1 MPKLPGFSALCVA
14 AVHFLVVNAFVA
26 RENEAR
32 YEIDIAIETVYSA
45 TEVVTRTTFVEDCPS
60 SLPTDPI
67 TLTEVAYVVPTGLP
81 VEYDYTVTETET
93 FMLAGDILTN
103 IPPATTAVV
112 EFISQTEPTQAF
124 AAPEA
129 TLQPA
134 VLFNIDLNNLT
145 NLIPCNNHDLY
156 YTADG
161 VADPSADHGY
171 ALLNANYSAVA
182 VVLEHS
188 AFVASVTC
196 QTTALNV
203 TFTTDAAF
211 QVVQQSWSEPETFIL
226 VTHTFGCSEV
236 PANDTTS
243 RTFFKVSGVAFSGLS
258 AIVTALEVPFEEAI
272 NEVEMSWGTYNPNT
286 DNALPTLTD
295 SFGQPLATPLA
306 TAVATPVPSLAP
318 ACGAPPAPFISGFP
332 AAACGDNFD
341 YTLDSL
347 LGFVSFS
354 DSSFSTTLKDV
365 APGLGDYQLKDYQ
378 ANNIVNRGPVIEKRF
393 FGFFR
398 FLKKIA
404 TAAVNLVK
412 SIPAVIKT
420 VVKTAVAVV
429 KVGIAVVTAVA
440 TGVINPSVDETF
452 NIDLGPKNLV
462 KSPFG
467 DAYQLFQTA
476 GKSKSGAAMGSIA
489 GYCVGCGV
497 TGSARVQGKMSFSI
511 LQAKLTEGSVG
522 INGNIKAGLGF
533 GLSAEATYSDKF
545 TKEIISIPIGGF
557 AIPKIVTIGP
567 VIALDVDLEVDIK
580 AVGELLIRAEA
591 SLPNFSAK
599 LDLVNDKGSTQTGFK
614 PVITTNFTVKG
625 EIVASANLGVPLTVG
640 VGITIPVISEGPK
653 GRKLIA
659 VKSRPGIKATAQ
671 YSIAN
676 KVIDQKPCN
685 NGVALNVTVT
695 EDTTLDFFG
704 ISKVD
709 LYTFESPPL
718 ISTCISLSKAKA
730 TPKPRLL
737 HRRQAGNA
745 GSTTVIPT
753 ATVLSGVKDTNPT
766 DAAFKSLESLAVSNN
781 AAIAAGKNNTNGLN
795 YTTATDSTGK
805 YLLAAGDNGNFY
817 VETKTAVQVD
827 GATLFAL
834 SSNIIVTDESDRFIF
849 YYPNTMAQFGISRL
863 RLGNDTTFPR
873 TADIVSL
880 VPLDFDDS
888 AVTPGVYVAVG
899 TNQAAN
905 AAKTYFYPVICNY
918 ESQVSKIF
926 LVNDVKLGVLKLA
939 DPTMRYIVTGGVVTN
954 CSYIA
959 FMSSFSGM

>member
-32 YEIDIAIETVYSA
+32 YDIDIEIETVYST
-45 TEVVTRTTFVEDCPS
+45 TEVVTRTAYVEDCPS
-60 SLPTDPI
+60 DLPTDLV
-67 TLTEVAYVVPTGLP
+67 TLTQVAYVVPTGLP
-81 VEYDYTVTETET
+81 VEYDHTVTETET
-93 FMLAGDILTN
+93 FMLAEDIMTHM
-103 IPPATTAVV
+103 PPATTAVV
-112 EFISQTEPTQAF
+112 EFISSQAEPTQTF

-134 VLFNIDLNNLT
+134 VLFNIDLKNLT
-145 NLIPCNNHDLY
+145 NLIPCDNHDLY

-161 VADPSADHGY
+161 VADPSTDHGY

-196 QTTALNV
+196 QSTALNV
-203 TFTTDAAF
+203 TFTTEEAF

-243 RTFFKVSGVAFSGLS
+243 RTFFKIFGVAFSGLS

-272 NEVEMSWGTYNPNT
+272 NEVEMSWGTYNPNP

-306 TAVATPVPSLAP
+306 TALASPVPSLVP
-318 ACGAPPAPFISGFP
+318 ACGAPPAPTISGFP
-332 AAACGDNFD
+332 AAACGDDFD

-347 LGFVSFS
+347 LGFVSFG
-354 DSSFSTTLKDV
+354 DSTFSATLQSV
-365 APGLGDYQLKDYQ
+365 APGLDDYQLKDYQ
-378 ANNIVNRGPVIEKRF
+378 NTSLAIRGPVIEKRF
-393 FGFFR
+393 FGFFK

-404 TAAVNLVK
+404 KAAVNLVK

-429 KVGIAVVTAVA
+429 KVGIAIVTAVA
-440 TGVINPSVDETF
+440 TGVVNPSVDETF
-452 NIDLGPKNLV
+452 NINLGPKNLV

-467 DAYQLFQTA
+467 DAYQLFQKT
-476 GKSKSGAAMGSIA
+476 GTSKGGAATGSVA

-497 TGSARVQGKMSFSI
+497 TGMARVQGKMSFSI

-533 GLSAEATYSDKF
+533 GIHAEATYSDTF
-545 TKEIISIPIGGF
+545 TREIISIPIGGF
-557 AIPKIVTIGP
+557 SIPKIVTIGP
-567 VIALDVDLEVDIK
+567 VIALDVDLNVDVK
-580 AVGELLIRAEA
+580 AVGDLLITAEA
-591 SLPNFSAK
+591 SLPNFAAK
-599 LDLVNDKGSTQTGFK
+599 LDLVDSKKSSQTGFEPK
-614 PVITTNFTVKG
+614 ITTKFSVTG

-640 VGITIPVISEGPK
+640 VGITIPIISEGPS

-676 KVIDQKPCN
+676 KVINQKPCN

-704 ISKVD
+704 LAKVN
-709 LYTFESPPL
+709 LYNYESPPL
-718 ISTCISLSKAKA
+718 ISTCLSLSKAKA

-737 HRRQAGNA
+737 HRRQAGNNA
-745 GSTTVIPT
+745 GSSTIVPT
-753 ATVLSGVKDTNPT
+753 ATTLSAVIDNSPT

-781 AAIAAGKNNTNGLN
+781 AALASGTNNANGLN

-817 VETKTAVQVD
+817 VETKSVGRVD
-827 GATLFAL
+827 GATIFAL
-834 SSNIIVTDESDRFIF
+834 SDNIIVTDESDRFIF
-849 YYPNTMAQFGISRL
+849 YYPDTMAKFGVSRV
-863 RLGNDTTFPR
+863 RLGNDTTFPK

-899 TNQAAN
+899 TTQGTN

-918 ESQVSKIF
+918 
-926 LVNDVKLGVLKLA
+926 
-939 DPTMRYIVTGGVVTN
+939 
-954 CSYIA
+954 
-959 FMSSFSGM
+959 